1 MFVEQWENIR
11 KSKNLLTYVA
21 VGLFV
26 LNILQLIL
34 LGYTTIHRKVL
45 IQLPP
50 TRLVESINYASN
62 EANPAFFK
70 MWARYI
76 IATLTNYTQDTID
89 DNVFIISQYLHPE
102 IYNKVTADLEE
113 LRKTVKENRMS
124 QAFYPDWE
132 RAEYDY
138 RGKYALVRVKGKGLK
153 YIGFKKKEIKEG
165 YELKMLIEDGHLYI
179 VGISKLDDNE
189 GKTSEQNNKEAK

>member
-50 TRLVESINYASN
+50 TRLVESINFASN
-62 EANPAFFK
+62 EANPAFFR

-76 IATLTNYTQDTID
+76 ISTITNYTQETID
-89 DNVFIISQYLHPE
+89 DNIFIISQYLHPK
-102 IYNKVTADLEE
+102 IYNKVTADFEE
-113 LRKTVKENRMS
+113 LRKTVKENRIS

-153 YIGFKKKEIKEG
+153 YIGFKKEESKEG
-165 YELKMLIEDGHLYI
+165 YELKMLIEEGHLYI
-179 VGISKLDDNE
+179 VGISKLNNNE
-189 GKTSEQNNKEAK
+189 GKTPKQNNKDVK

>member
-50 TRLVESINYASN
+50 TRLVESINFASN
-62 EANPAFFK
+62 EANPAFFR

-76 IATLTNYTQDTID
+76 ISTITNYTQETID

-113 LRKTVKENRMS
+113 LRKTVKENRIN

-132 RAEYDY
+132 KAEYDF
-138 RGKYALVRVKGKGLK
+138 RKNYALVRVKGKGLQ
-153 YIGFKKKEIKEG
+153 YIGFKQAKVEEEYEIK
-165 YELKMLIEDGHLYI
+165 MSIEDGHLYI
-179 VGISKLDDNE
+179 IGISKNNTN
-189 GKTSEQNNKEAK
+189 KTPKQFKEVKEVE